1 MASSTWSIGCLV
13 LKLRL
18 ESLELLQENVS
29 DLVLSYATGHF
40 SRDVWKKS
48 TPDWSGITFS
58 HALPGAACDGGA
70 WLFCV

>member
-1 MASSTWSIGCLV
+1 M

-48 TPDWSGITFS
+48 TPG
-58 HALPGAACDGGA
+58 
-70 WLFCV
+70 

>member
-1 MASSTWSIGCLV
+1 M

-48 TPDWSGITFS
+48 TPDWAGEIFM
-58 HALPGAACDGGA
+58 HALPSAACD
-70 WLFCV
+70 